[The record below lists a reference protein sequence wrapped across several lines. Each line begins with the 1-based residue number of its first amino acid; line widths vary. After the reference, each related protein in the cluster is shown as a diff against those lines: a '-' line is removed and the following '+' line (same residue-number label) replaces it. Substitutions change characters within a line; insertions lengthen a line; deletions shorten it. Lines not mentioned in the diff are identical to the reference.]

1 MFIQSYR
8 YTTFGNPSIV
18 IICPWEVL
26 IVRVGGVIPDIMSNL
41 GLGMG
46 GVGATTYQ
54 ITLNGI
60 RLAKL

>member
-1 MFIQSYR
+1 MSLGSVNS
-8 YTTFGNPSIV
+8 TGWWCHT
-18 IICPWEVL
+18 
-26 IVRVGGVIPDIMSNL
+26 DIMSNL

-60 RLAKL
+60 RLAQL